1 MIKGMTQK
9 KKQDNEF
16 RSVCTLVTDTQLLY
30 WLQEYKPEVWEE
42 FLEWSDREVESKN
55 DLSVTEV

>member
-30 WLQEYKPEVWEE
+30 WLQEYKPDVWSE
-42 FLEWSDREVESKN
+42 FLEWADREVESKN